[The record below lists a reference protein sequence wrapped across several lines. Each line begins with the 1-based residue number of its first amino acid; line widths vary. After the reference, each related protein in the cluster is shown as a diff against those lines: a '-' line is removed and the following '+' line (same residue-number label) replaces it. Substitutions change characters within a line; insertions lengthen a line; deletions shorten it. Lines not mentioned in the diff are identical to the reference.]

1 MRNRDTGICRLS
13 LRNVIR
19 KLSVMYGD
27 RLS

>member
-1 MRNRDTGICRLS
+1 MRNRDTGIFRLS
-13 LRNVIR
+13 LRNGIR